1 MLFLMEIHLKQN
13 ELFPVEFQYNLY
25 VNFQI
30 ALKQQLLC
38 ERIMCKTFFLTQ
50 YKCSHSRK
58 CTLTPMNA
66 YIYTLPLWGY
76 MSISEKLSNRLA

>member
-1 MLFLMEIHLKQN
+1 MRIIKGKFIVFNFNMLFLMEIHLKQN

-38 ERIMCKTFFLTQ
+38 ERIMCKTFF
-50 YKCSHSRK
+50 
-58 CTLTPMNA
+58 
-66 YIYTLPLWGY
+66 
-76 MSISEKLSNRLA
+76 